1 LHSIFNFIINN
12 NFFIMINRLSIT
24 EFCGK
29 SVIDFS
35 IQEGVSD
42 LNKHLYRL
50 KIEYDED
57 ETVENLIRVFAE
69 IPAAAEAQE
78 LIIGAWDVEYSS
90 SSEGV
95 VQALIA
101 QKEVLKN
108 LRLLFIGDID
118 RDEQEISWI
127 QQCDLSPLLAAFPKL
142 EFFGVRGGCDLRL
155 SELKHENIRTLVIQ
169 TGGLEPD
176 TVQDINKAD
185 LPNLEN
191 LELWLGSDNYG
202 FDSKIKDFEDIIN
215 GTKFPKL
222 TYLGLK
228 NSIIQDEIT
237 IAITK
242 SPLLNQL
249 QTLDLSMGILTD
261 IGGQALLDCPGIKNL
276 KYLNLDFHYLSDK
289 MMGKIKD
296 LGINVSVE
304 EQNVEEEEDRYVE
317 VSE

>member
-1 LHSIFNFIINN
+1 
-12 NFFIMINRLSIT
+12 MINRLSIT

-35 IQEGVSD
+35 IQDGVSD

-69 IPAAAEAQE
+69 IPAAAAAQE
-78 LIIGAWDVEYSS
+78 LIIGAWDVEDSS

-101 QKEVLKN
+101 QKDTLKN
-108 LRLLFIGDID
+108 LKALFLGDIES
-118 RDEQEISWI
+118 DEQEISWI
-127 QQCDLSPLLAAFPKL
+127 QQCDLSPLLVAFPKL
-142 EFFGVRGGCDLRL
+142 EFLQIRGGCGLRL
-155 SELKHENIRTLVIQ
+155 SELKHENIKTLVIE

-176 TVQDINKAD
+176 TVQDINKAY

-202 FDSKIKDFEDIIN
+202 FSSKIQDFEDIIN
-215 GTKFPKL
+215 GKKFPKL

-228 NSIIQDEIT
+228 NSEIQDEIT

-261 IGGQALLDCPGIKNL
+261 IGGQALLDCPGTKSL
-276 KYLNLDFHYLSDK
+276 KYLNLRFHYLSDK
-289 MMGKIKD
+289 MMEKIKG
-296 LGINVSVE
+296 LGINVSMA
-304 EQNVEEEEDRYVE
+304 EQNIEDEEDRYIE